1 MNGKLQIIWKKKN
14 GEMWRNLCTREKKN
28 KWNRVTNDKKLKGYN
43 TKVTQIKKSLKKAV
57 SQ

>member
-1 MNGKLQIIWKKKN
+1 MNGKLQIIWKKKM
-14 GEMWRNLCTREKKN
+14 EKCDEIFVQEKKKN